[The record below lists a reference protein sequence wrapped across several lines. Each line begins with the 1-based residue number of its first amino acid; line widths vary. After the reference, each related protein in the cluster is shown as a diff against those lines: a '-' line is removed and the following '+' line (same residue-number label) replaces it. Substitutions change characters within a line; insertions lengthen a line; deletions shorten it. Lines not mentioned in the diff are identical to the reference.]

1 MQSFQQ
7 KSLVSQS
14 NMTSNDGVQI
24 MDLPTRNAHIKAIPS
39 GRSTPLLIPPI
50 KYIVYNNPQAAYDFL
65 INKGYNVD
73 NRIPSVYQFARIY
86 VKEKGDDGILDLVR
100 AAHPDK
106 ELILRAMGH
115 KEDSSFCCGFDGKNG
130 EPAATTSAKTT
141 ETSDNKTETPK
152 SESGMIKLNTQ
163 TIIVILVIIVF
174 FLLISRK

>member
-14 NMTSNDGVQI
+14 NMATNDGVQI

-39 GRSTPLLIPPI
+39 GRTTPLLIPPI

-86 VKEKGDDGILDLVR
+86 VKEKGDQGILDLVR

-106 ELILRAMGH
+106 DLILRAMGH
-115 KEDSSFCCGFDGKNG
+115 KEDSSFCCGFDGKNE
-130 EPAATTSAKTT
+130 EPTASAKTT
-141 ETSDNKTETPK
+141 ESTKADDKKEK
-152 SESGMIKLNTQ
+152 SEGIIKLNSQ
-163 TIIVILVIIVF
+163 TIIVILVIVVF
-174 FLLISRK
+174 FLLIGRK

>member
-130 EPAATTSAKTT
+130 EPAATSAKTT